1 MGQRAEVEGGLS
13 SELSGQYSRRGWGR
27 SFAGAV
33 FTFPWLFVGC
43 SGDRRDASGPA
54 VSGASALLLPWP
66 AVLGAA
72 AGSRVRIAMW
82 DGDAAINR
90 WMQAWV
96 SDQLRQ
102 QYTIELEFSGLRGPE
117 LVSRM
122 QVERDA
128 GRDPG
133 DIDVVW
139 INGETFYQLRRISA
153 LQGPFV
159 QRLPNGQWIDWD
171 DPFIGMD
178 FQQPIE
184 GYECPWGSVQFA
196 LIHHSDRV
204 PRPPQTVNALTDWIH
219 RHPGRFTWDVSFT
232 GMTFLKSLLLEL
244 SGNKQAFTR
253 PLTDSL
259 WEAASL
265 RLWEWIR
272 GVRPHLWRG
281 GETFPEDVSQLH
293 ALFTGGEV
301 DFTMSSN
308 DGEVDNKVL
317 QGVLPEASKGY
328 VPEFGSIRNSHYLG
342 IPANAPNVTGALVVI
357 DFLISPAA
365 QLEKARPEV
374 WGDGTVLSLPKLS
387 DDWRKKFAGIS
398 GRSRAPSREEMRE
411 RALPE
416 PAADVM
422 MRLVQGFRR
431 EIIEGN

>member
-1 MGQRAEVEGGLS
+1 M
-13 SELSGQYSRRGWGR
+13 
-27 SFAGAV
+27 
-33 FTFPWLFVGC
+33 TIPWLVGGC
-43 SGDRRDASGPA
+43 SDDRGVSSGSASGG
-54 VSGASALLLPWP
+54 SSALRLPWP
-66 AVLGAA
+66 AVEKAA

-82 DGDAAINR
+82 DGDSAING
-90 WMQAWV
+90 WMQGWV
-96 SDQLRQ
+96 SQQLREKHG
-102 QYTIELEFSGLRGPE
+102 IELEFSGLRGPE
-117 LVSRM
+117 LVGRM

-171 DPFIGMD
+171 DPFISTD
-178 FQQPIE
+178 FQQPAE

-196 LIHHSDRV
+196 LIYHSDRV
-204 PRPPQTVNALTDWIH
+204 ERPPRRLDDLSNWIKG
-219 RHPGRFTWDVSFT
+219 HPGRFTWDVSFT

-244 SGNKQAFTR
+244 SGDRHGFTR

-259 WEAASL
+259 WESASL
-265 RLWEWIR
+265 RLWDWIR
-272 GVRPHLWRG
+272 GVRPHLWRAG
-281 GETFPEDVSQLH
+281 QTFPEDVSQLH
-293 ALFTGGEV
+293 LLFSTGEV

-317 QGVLPEASKGY
+317 QGVLPEASRGY

-342 IPANAPNVTGALVVI
+342 IPSNAPNVAGALVLI

-365 QLEKARPEV
+365 QLEKAKPEV
-374 WGDGTVLSLPKLS
+374 WGDGTVLSLQKLTA
-387 DDWRKKFAGIS
+387 DWREKFAGIS
-398 GRSRAPSREEMRE
+398 IRSRAPSREEMRE

-416 PAADVM
+416 PAAEVM

-431 EIIEGN
+431 EIIEGH